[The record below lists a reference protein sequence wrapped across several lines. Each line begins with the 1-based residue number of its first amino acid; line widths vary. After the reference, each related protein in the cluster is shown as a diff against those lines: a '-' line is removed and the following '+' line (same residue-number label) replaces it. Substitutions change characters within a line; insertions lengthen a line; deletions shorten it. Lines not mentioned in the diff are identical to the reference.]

1 VVEFVTLRTS
11 WQQPAADR
19 LSLRGPKVNS
29 HIRLCRIDDSSVIL
43 VSLYLLLLLE
53 FISPGIIIFI
63 ITIRVYFAREIQNS
77 EK

>member
-1 VVEFVTLRTS
+1 MVEFVTLRTS

-53 FISPGIIIFI
+53 FISH
-63 ITIRVYFAREIQNS
+63 
-77 EK
+77 EKYRTVKNNLNESA